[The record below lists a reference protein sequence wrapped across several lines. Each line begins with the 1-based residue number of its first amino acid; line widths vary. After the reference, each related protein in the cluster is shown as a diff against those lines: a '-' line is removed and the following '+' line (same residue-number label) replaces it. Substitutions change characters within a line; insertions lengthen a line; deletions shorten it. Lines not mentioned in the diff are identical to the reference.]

1 MVSGAHSWE
10 PLKSCS
16 LSAFSPEPKDEPGLG
31 EALVCLEQTAAR
43 TARADA
49 CAPAPAFPGSL
60 LPAQLLCQCLQVP
73 APSSS
78 LAG

>member
-1 MVSGAHSWE
+1 MVSGAQSWE

-16 LSAFSPEPKDEPGLG
+16 LSAFSPEPKDKPGLG
-31 EALVCLEQTAAR
+31 EALACLEQTAASGQPP
-43 TARADA
+43 ARP
-49 CAPAPAFPGSL
+49 PARDSGEPPAGGSCR
-60 LPAQLLCQCLQVP
+60 PRLQVP